1 MDSIA
6 LIERLSKTMS
16 ELDGKS
22 INPDTLKE
30 MVKQDAQET
39 LFEDRPTNVVSLSDI
54 RAKRQL
60 A

>member
-1 MDSIA
+1 
-6 LIERLSKTMS
+6 MS

-30 MVKQDAQET
+30 LVKQDAQET